1 MNDKSRKWQR
11 LNLFIVNFSHI
22 TSFYSILPMIPYLN
36 MELGLDGIFYSLTF
50 SGYYLTQ
57 LFSLLFF
64 GSVSDRLGRRWTLL
78 IAMAGLCICSLVCF
92 TTKQIYIY
100 IIMRCV
106 TGVFDCVI
114 PITQAYITDISTER
128 ERSTSL
134 AHLEAVMNAGQCFGP
149 FISGAISIYSIRYSI
164 YFGIVCEAFGFFYA
178 LFFLPETI
186 DVKVERLHLRKAFKS
201 SKQPPRSGL
210 VEQLMPENSIAMNN
224 VNNQIVQQL
233 QPKQNDNEKLE
244 VNYLIV
250 TAIICEFCN
259 KFIYSSFDTLVCQ
272 YGSDRYALS
281 SFQFSLISTLGS
293 AVNIF
298 QTGCLF
304 QWLIDRRGISI
315 PSIGCLAGLVG
326 AVACILCVA
335 GQHALYFVGSTL
347 IIVGYGFYSPVAPT
361 ILTTESNDRN
371 RGKALSMSQMGGQL
385 AYVVSPVILEQLYG
399 QQGDLPFVVTL
410 IPAFVLFVVM
420 LMCNYLPGGKLAGQV
435 SLADT
440 REHEVKLGMMNADNE
455 LETEFLGAD
464 GRVANKNEMYP
475 SKGTVRPIPAM
486 IPSNEME
493 LEAATLP
500 ESIRFSA
507 PNNDTLPESI
517 HA

>member
-1 MNDKSRKWQR
+1 
-11 LNLFIVNFSHI
+11 
-22 TSFYSILPMIPYLN
+22 

-149 FISGAISIYSIRYSI
+149 LISGTISIYSIRYSI

-201 SKQPPRSGL
+201 SKQPPRPGL

-326 AVACILCVA
+326 GGLARFLSPSCRLHPLRRRPAR
-335 GQHALYFVGSTL
+335 ALL
-347 IIVGYGFYSPVAPT
+347 
-361 ILTTESNDRN
+361 R
-371 RGKALSMSQMGGQL
+371 R
-385 AYVVSPVILEQLYG
+385 
-399 QQGDLPFVVTL
+399 
-410 IPAFVLFVVM
+410 
-420 LMCNYLPGGKLAGQV
+420 
-435 SLADT
+435 
-440 REHEVKLGMMNADNE
+440 
-455 LETEFLGAD
+455 
-464 GRVANKNEMYP
+464 
-475 SKGTVRPIPAM
+475 
-486 IPSNEME
+486 
-493 LEAATLP
+493 
-500 ESIRFSA
+500 
-507 PNNDTLPESI
+507 
-517 HA
+517 